1 MNKNMENCIFC
12 KITKGEIPCYKIY
25 EDDLV
30 LAFLDINPIAKGHTL
45 IIPKEHKENIFE
57 IENIVLERIIN
68 VAKKIAQKMKII
80 GAEGVNLYHAS
91 GSSAEQTVFHFHL
104 HVVPRAKE
112 DGISFTSA
120 GKQKGIEKAE
130 FEEILSKL
138 KID

>member
-1 MNKNMENCIFC
+1 MKNCIFC
-12 KITKGEIPCYKIY
+12 KIIKEEIPCYKIY

-30 LAFLDINPIAKGHTL
+30 LAFLDINPIARGHTL

-57 IENIVLERIIN
+57 IDSIVLERIVS
-68 VAKKIAQKMKII
+68 VAKKIAEKMKIN

-91 GSSAEQTVFHFHL
+91 GLSAEQTVFHFHL
-104 HVVPRAKE
+104 HVIPRTKG
-112 DGISFTSA
+112 DGISFVSA
-120 GKQKGIEKAE
+120 GQAKAIEKTE

>member
-45 IIPKEHKENIFE
+45 IISKEHKENIFE